1 VDEAGRGPLAGPVVA
16 AAVLLPDGEL
26 PELARAD
33 DSKKLSAAQ
42 RERLFP
48 LICAKA
54 LAVSVS
60 WAHAGD
66 IDRENILRSTLNAMR
81 RAVSRIGE
89 SALVLVDG
97 NHPIP
102 GLTRE
107 QAPLIGGDAK
117 SLCVACASIVAK
129 VVRDRWMAVMDRRY
143 PLYGFSRHKGYGT
156 ALHLERLRALG
167 PSPIHRRSFAPLA
180 PPRA

>member
-1 VDEAGRGPLAGPVVA
+1 VVA
-16 AAVLLPDGEL
+16 AAVLLPESEL
-26 PELARAD
+26 PELAQAD
-33 DSKKLSAAQ
+33 DSKKLSVAQ

-81 RAVSRIGE
+81 RAVSRIREDG
-89 SALVLVDG
+89 ALVIVDG

-102 GLTRE
+102 NLARE
-107 QAPLIGGDAK
+107 QVPLIGGDAK

-156 ALHLERLRALG
+156 ALHMERLRALG